1 MCAGSSFTGVLLCV
15 HYLCYLPVKNAAA
28 AAGFSLACEDFERM
42 FDNSFPACAIFVVVV
57 VVVVV
62 VCLFQVEIS
71 SRTLIP
77 LFRPGSGHSGSAS

>member
-1 MCAGSSFTGVLLCV
+1 MCAGSTFTGVLLCV
-15 HYLCYLPVKNAAA
+15 RYLCYLPVKNAA

-57 VVVVV
+57 VV
-62 VCLFQVEIS
+62 CLFQVEIS
-71 SRTLIP
+71 LRTLIP